1 MLSKRQQQQQLE
13 DLDEHFHPLSLTIY
27 CLSTYRYN
35 KYYQL
40 ETNPS
45 SVMFPLLPLL
55 LLLTSPLSSL
65 SVNAE
70 PDLASEPIQPSD
82 NIHSYSAMSV
92 GTYSL
97 PALPYAYDALEPSI
111 SAQIMELHHSKH
123 HQAYVTNLNAAL
135 KNYATA
141 TSSSDI
147 AGQIALQSAIK
158 FNGGGHINHSLFW
171 ENLSPSSSP
180 DSKPDSA
187 PTLGAEISKT
197 WGSIEAFQETFKKT
211 LLGLQGSGWGW
222 LVKDTQGLRIVTTK
236 DQDPVVGGEV
246 PIFGVDMWEHAY
258 YLQYLNGKAAY
269 VDNIWNVINW
279 KTAEA
284 RFTGSREDAFKVLR
298 ASI

>member
-1 MLSKRQQQQQLE
+1 
-13 DLDEHFHPLSLTIY
+13 
-27 CLSTYRYN
+27 
-35 KYYQL
+35 
-40 ETNPS
+40 
-45 SVMFPLLPLL
+45 MFFSRIPLLPLFFFV
-55 LLLTSPLSSL
+55 SS
-65 SVNAE
+65 SSSSSE
-70 PDLASEPIQPSD
+70 PDLASDHNQAYTVLPD
-82 NIHSYSAMSV
+82 NIQSFSAMSV
-92 GTYSL
+92 GSYSL

-141 TSSSDI
+141 TSTNDI

-180 DSKPDSA
+180 DSKPESA
-187 PTLGAEISKT
+187 PRLSAEISKT
-197 WGSIEAFQETFKKT
+197 WGSIQAFQEAFKKT

-222 LVKDTQGLRIVTTK
+222 LVKDTHGLRIVTTK

-284 RFTGSREDAFKVLR
+284 RFTGTREDAFKVLR